1 MAKLAVKLARTSM
14 TDQVVGHLREA
25 IVLGDLPMG
34 TALSEVRIASEMGVS
49 RTPVREALQRLSFE
63 GLVVHN
69 AFRDTSVFTV
79 TYDELDRMV
88 DFREIIE
95 GGAIVQAMKTNLSGL
110 RDGVERVIAG
120 MEKAVARRDVR
131 RYLSLDTDLH
141 AVIVAA
147 SQNSYLID
155 ANKLVAT
162 KMAALRTALSMDIQ
176 LIENSWNTHQEI
188 RDLIAAGDPD
198 AAEHRLRRHVR
209 DTKALFVAG
218 PGVVREGDA
227 VSKAG

>member
-1 MAKLAVKLARTSM
+1 MVKLARTSM

-34 TALSEVRIASEMGVS
+34 SALSEVRIASEMGVS
-49 RTPVREALQRLSFE
+49 RTPVREALQRLAVE

-69 AFRDTSVFTV
+69 AFRDTCVFTV
-79 TYDELDRMV
+79 TPEELDRMV
-88 DFREIIE
+88 DFREIVE
-95 GGAIVQAMKTNLSGL
+95 GGAVVQAMKANPSGL
-110 RDGVERVIAG
+110 REEVERVIAE
-120 MEKAVARRDVR
+120 MEKAVARRNVR

-176 LIENSWNTHQEI
+176 LIDRSWNSHREI
-188 RDLIAAGDPD
+188 RDLIATGDPE
-198 AAEHRLRRHVR
+198 AAEQRLRRHVR
-209 DTKALFVAG
+209 DTKPLFVAG
-218 PGVVREGDA
+218 PGVMRQDDR
-227 VSKAG
+227 VSKTG

>member
-1 MAKLAVKLARTSM
+1 MVKLARTSM
-14 TDQVVGHLREA
+14 TDQVVSHLREA

-34 TALSEVRIASEMGVS
+34 AALSEVRIAGEMGVS
-49 RTPVREALQRLSFE
+49 RTPVREALQRLAVE
-63 GLVVHN
+63 GLVVHS
-69 AFRDTSVFTV
+69 AFRDTCVFTV
-79 TYDELDRMV
+79 THDELDRMV

-95 GGAIVQAMKTNLSGL
+95 GGAIIHAMKTNLSGL
-110 RDGVERVIAG
+110 RDGVDRVIAG
-120 MEKAVARRDVR
+120 MEKAVARRNVR

-147 SQNSYLID
+147 SRNSYLID

-176 LIENSWNTHQEI
+176 LIERSWNTHQEI
-188 RDLIAAGDPD
+188 HDLIATGDPD
-198 AAEHRLRRHVR
+198 AAERRLRRHVR
-209 DTKALFVAG
+209 DTKSLFVAG
-218 PGVVREGDA
+218 PGVVRDGGA